1 MGIIKTRGLVHEFI
15 RRDEDDNV
23 ESITTALDHV
33 DLDVKEGQF
42 IAILGHNGSGKSTL
56 AKHINALLR
65 ATEGTIWVEGKDVS
79 KEENIIPVRKSAGM
93 VFQNPDNQI
102 IASVVEEDV
111 AFGPENIGVPT
122 DEIWERVEKSKN
134 LPSYSEHL
142 QVFFCGLGSACYT
155 FIFGGKAFDFLF
167 SFLIGMGE
175 QLLLS
180 YMAKKKLSRFLKN
193 VFASFYVSTCS
204 ILILLTGLP
213 VLQDKIVIGSIMAL
227 VPGITFTTS
236 IRDFHNGD
244 YLSGTIHL
252 IDALLTALC
261 VAVGICLP
269 LAIYGYLK
277 GVTL

>member
-1 MGIIKTRGLVHEFI
+1 MPTTKELLALTVEIADQMLRNGGEIYRI
-15 RRDEDDNV
+15 EDTV
-23 ESITTALDHV
+23 IH
-33 DLDVKEGQF
+33 
-42 IAILGHNGSGKSTL
+42 ILK
-56 AKHINALLR
+56 AY
-65 ATEGTIWVEGKDVS
+65 
-79 KEENIIPVRKSAGM
+79 
-93 VFQNPDNQI
+93 
-102 IASVVEEDV
+102 
-111 AFGPENIGVPT
+111 NIGRFDVYVLSNGIFASANEDKDDACSMIRHVPLGSVNLSKINYLNQLARDLCAHKCT
-122 DEIWERVEKSKN
+122 MEEAWERVEKSKN

-155 FIFGGKAFDFLF
+155 FIFGGKAFDFFF

-204 ILILLTGLP
+204 ILLLFTGLP
-213 VLQDKIVIGSIMAL
+213 ILQDKIVIGSIMAL